1 MGRKS
6 KKLLFVDNIQDSMLS
21 NSDDELEYESNTHQ
35 QSSSLNISNTWS
47 RRNPHNP
54 DLYFLDSIY
63 SQLDEA
69 YTKIKESTLPVDRI
83 PYLRQLAFIFSISTE
98 ENLNNYHVIISEI
111 GIELIALISSSADPE
126 ESLLSIRAIA
136 NIIEAQ
142 PAIQRFFVNN
152 NLTNALCSQLIQ
164 LQDIDIA
171 EQALT
176 TLEVISRNFPSQI
189 LESGGISASMTFI
202 DFFTV
207 NSQRTVLQIISN
219 SIQAFNS
226 SNFNDMLQL
235 LPLLSKTALLF
246 DQKVIELSWSSI
258 DAIIKKIDSPLDLS
272 NAFTPELIDL
282 ALTQLS
288 NYTTSSLRDL
298 ILRILGQ
305 VSKKSPS
312 LSLSILNRGI
322 IDFLY
327 RNSSNPLTPDQIKLF
342 IPDFSVNTQS
352 SPDSSTI
359 TYLDEIEILSF
370 VQYFLP
376 PLQWIAS
383 LREND
388 PDSLFS
394 DHPNSSDYIDLI
406 NKIENDPKLSFQ
418 LSSLLIHIS
427 VNSIKSNPP
436 AQTLNISIT
445 SFLLAIYLIDPK
457 QVISILSLYNL
468 HEFSPWLLSQS
479 QSKSDCT
486 QIAALILGY
495 KLLNYAPDTYKDLY
509 IRQGALHTLKKIAK
523 KPIKNVKPKIIL
535 QGLQFIRDNNLDS
548 SSNNKKESSLS
559 KKYESWSKKMASLT
573 LDTYF
578 PSSDS
583 SDLSTASDAIINQ
596 LTIAQSET
604 RNQFENITPNSKSII
619 TQQLKVLESHLSEN
633 DTLTAH
639 ELEYSGWL
647 DLLSD
652 IGSYLPNY
660 SNPGHNSPVSDK
672 AHLSLFIYNY
682 LVGIGCDD
690 SNIPSKINLDSLVG
704 ILHDSLDINDSL
716 PTFVPSRTPSELK
729 LNPLNYL
736 AKSIKIELE
745 CLEFSSIF
753 ENTSSYSDE
762 FKEFITFKIEDSLK
776 NFELSV
782 PSTVITDSLS
792 IFAKPR
798 ILQAIAK
805 SYSLFQKN
813 LDAPLSQNEPSLT
826 SFSKKP
832 NPNPILFNFESIY
845 SENEITFDDSSH
857 SQDEMSV
864 DASSLLNKQ
873 SSDSMDLE
881 SRSINKDY
889 EKNHNE
895 PSSSSQKTTLSDTS
909 KFNPSDFSI
918 KFYYKDSISNK
929 EYMLN
934 SNDSLFLSLLTS
946 KFDSEKQDYNQFY
959 PWTTTFKLFYK
970 FSFNSPKSETSMSDS
985 RNNDN
990 SSSGLPKMSYSLAA
1004 KKSLSDNP
1012 TQPVLDSISK
1022 TTKDSLEIFPKKFRT
1037 IVSVFSFLYY
1047 SRLLLSLNTINSN
1060 SYNADYNWELPFLN
1074 KKLTSKLEA
1083 LVNDPYTVS
1092 TRGFPFWVAPLV
1104 YHCFYLFSFESR
1116 YKFMRISFIP
1126 INRNLNKWQSSHS
1139 SYIVS
1144 SPNEHLN
1151 NFSRTILGLPIAF
1164 RLENGNLG
1172 INTPKTLKQKILV
1185 NRNQSFDSAFLT
1197 LNKFANVDNVLEFQF
1212 VDEVGTGL
1220 GPTIEMYSIV
1230 CNEFLRKDLA
1240 IWYSNNNLNSPNS
1253 DYISPPNGLFPLPFN
1268 TEDEN
1273 EIAKYHDMFSF
1284 LGLFVAKSIVDERPI
1299 DLPIHPS
1306 FFLLLLNSID
1316 SIKFPIINPIKMI
1329 SHIDPTLANSLKI
1342 LQSCI
1347 TKKTEIYSRKDLTQ
1361 DEKDDEVLKI
1371 YLDDGSS
1378 IDDLGLDFTLPGNS
1392 AYLLRPNGADIAVNI
1407 LNLNLYL
1414 ELVYDAF
1421 VSTGTNL
1428 AISAFKHGFT
1438 KLLPIETLAYHSINE
1453 LSVIVGFNGSSNE
1466 DDLQSSPGYNSG
1478 NESRYKSIDDNAW
1491 SAESLSMNIV
1501 ADHGYSRDSPVF
1513 KMFISWLSNLSR
1525 GDRRKF
1531 LNFVTGS
1538 PRLPHTATLSTNYRK
1553 VVATPSTP
1561 VANSLPSTPTPA
1573 KPENNSEISSSEL
1586 GGGNQGT
1593 PSANNHRVSSYPT
1606 LKKAQ
1611 ISGFGALSPPLTVVL
1626 RHCQGSLSP
1635 DDYLPTVMTC
1645 ANYIKLPNYSSIE
1658 ALNKNWT
1665 QAIKEG
1671 SHSFHLS

>member
-6 KKLLFVDNIQDSMLS
+6 KKLVFVDNIQDSELS
-21 NSDDELEYESNTHQ
+21 NSDEDLEYESNIEQ

-47 RRNPHNP
+47 RRNPHNA

-69 YTKIKESTLPVDRI
+69 YSKLKEASLPVDRI
-83 PYLRQLAFIFSISTE
+83 PHLRQLAFIFSISTE

-111 GIELIALISSSADPE
+111 GIELIALISTSTEPE

-226 SNFNDMLQL
+226 SNFQDMLQL

-258 DAIIKKIDSPLDLS
+258 DAIIKKIDSPQSLS
-272 NAFTPELIDL
+272 NVFSDELIDL

-327 RNSSNPLTPDQIKLF
+327 ANSSNPLTPDQIKQF
-342 IPDFSVNTQS
+342 IPDFSINTPS
-352 SPDSSTI
+352 LPDSSSI
-359 TYLDEIEILSF
+359 SYLDEIEVLSF
-370 VQYFLP
+370 VQCFLP

-394 DHPNSSDYIDLI
+394 EHPNSCDYIDLI

-418 LSSLLIHIS
+418 LSSLLIYIS

-436 AQTLNISIT
+436 IQTLNISIT

-457 QVISILSLYNL
+457 QVLSILSLYNL
-468 HEFSPWLLSQS
+468 HEFAPWLLSQS

-486 QIAALILGY
+486 QIAALIIGY
-495 KLLNYAPDTYKDLY
+495 RLLNYAPDTYKDLY

-523 KPIKNVKPKIIL
+523 KPSKNVKPKIIL
-535 QGLQFIRDNNLDS
+535 QGLLFIRDNNLDS
-548 SSNNKKESSLS
+548 SSNNKKETTLS

-583 SDLSTASDAIINQ
+583 SNLSSASDVIINQ
-596 LTIAQSET
+596 LTIAQSEA
-604 RNQFENITPNSKSII
+604 RNHFENITPNSKSII
-619 TQQLKVLESHLSEN
+619 TEQLKVLETHLSEN

-647 DLLSD
+647 DLLSI

-660 SNPGHNSPVSDK
+660 TNPDQNSPVSDK
-672 AHLSLFIYNY
+672 AHLALFIYNY
-682 LVGIGCDD
+682 LVGVGCDD

-716 PTFVPSRTPSELK
+716 PTFAPPRTLSELN
-729 LNPLNYL
+729 LNPLTYL
-736 AKSIKIELE
+736 AKSIKVELE

-753 ENTSSYSDE
+753 KNTSSYSDE
-762 FKEFITFKIEDSLK
+762 FKEFITFKVEDSLK

-798 ILQAIAK
+798 ILQAISK

-813 LDAPLSQNEPSLT
+813 SEAPLSQNESFLT

-832 NPNPILFNFESIY
+832 TPILFNFESIY
-845 SENEITFDDSSH
+845 SENEISFDDSSH

-864 DASSLLNKQ
+864 DASSLLNKP

-881 SRSINKDY
+881 LRSINKDY
-889 EKNHNE
+889 ENNCNE
-895 PSSSSQKTTLSDTS
+895 PSTSSQQNTLSDTS

-918 KFYYKDSISNK
+918 QFYYKDSISNK
-929 EYMLN
+929 EFMLN

-970 FSFNSPKSETSMSDS
+970 FFFNSPKSEISRSDS
-985 RNNDN
+985 RNDD
-990 SSSGLPKMSYSLAA
+990 SSASDLPKMSYSLAA
-1004 KKSLSDNP
+1004 KKSLSDKP
-1012 TQPVLDSISK
+1012 TQPVTDSISN
-1022 TTKDSLEIFPKKFRT
+1022 TTNDSLKIFPKKFRT
-1037 IVSVFSFLYY
+1037 ILSVFSFLYH

-1083 LVNDPYTVS
+1083 LVNDPYIVS
-1092 TRGFPFWVAPLV
+1092 TRGFPFWVAPLS

-1126 INRNLNKWQSSHS
+1126 INRNLNKWQSSQS

-1185 NRNQSFDSAFLT
+1185 NRSQSFDSAFLT

-1230 CNEFLRKDLA
+1230 CNEFLRKDLG

-1253 DYISPPNGLFPLPFN
+1253 DYILPPNGLFPLPFN
-1268 TEDEN
+1268 SEDEN
-1273 EIAKYHDMFSF
+1273 EISKYHDMFSF

-1316 SIKFPIINPIKMI
+1316 SIKFPMISPIKII
-1329 SHIDPTLANSLKI
+1329 SHIDPTLANSLNI

-1347 TKKTEIYSRKDLTQ
+1347 TKKSEIYSKKNLTQ
-1361 DEKDDEVLKI
+1361 DEKNDEVLKI
-1371 YLDDGSS
+1371 NLDDGSS
-1378 IDDLGLDFTLPGNS
+1378 IDDLGLDFTLPGNP
-1392 AYLLRPNGADIAVNI
+1392 AYLLRPNGADITVNI

-1421 VSTGTNL
+1421 ASTGTKL
-1428 AISAFKHGFT
+1428 STSAFKHGFT

-1466 DDLQSSPGYNSG
+1466 DDTQSSPGDNAG
-1478 NESRYKSIDDNAW
+1478 NDNRYKSIDDDAW
-1491 SAESLSMNIV
+1491 SSESLSTNIV
-1501 ADHGYSRDSPVF
+1501 ADHGYSQDSPVF

-1525 GDRRKF
+1525 TDRRKF

-1553 VVATPSTP
+1553 MVAAPSTP
-1561 VANSLPSTPTPA
+1561 VANSLPCTPTPA
-1573 KPENNSEISSSEL
+1573 KAENNSEISNSEL
-1586 GGGNQGT
+1586 DNDNQGT
-1593 PSANNHRVSSYPT
+1593 PSSNNHRVSSYPT

-1611 ISGFGALSPPLTVVL
+1611 ISGFGALNPPLTVVL